1 MEQEIKIRV
10 REVMRMKNRFKI
22 GQYVELKNDNHNGI
36 GSKGDK
42 VVILAKL
49 FKLVDGVDLIC
60 RFSNGCTEGFLQREL
75 KLATKTLDRIT
86 LIK

>member
-1 MEQEIKIRV
+1 
-10 REVMRMKNRFKI
+10 MKNTFKI
-22 GQYVELKNDNHNGI
+22 GQYAELKNDNHNGI

-49 FKLVDGVDLIC
+49 FKLVDGVELIC
-60 RFSNGCTEGFLQREL
+60 RFANGATEGFLQREL

>member
-1 MEQEIKIRV
+1 
-10 REVMRMKNRFKI
+10 MKNTFNV

-42 VVILAKL
+42 AYILAKA
-49 FKLVDGVDLIC
+49 FKPIDGVELIC
-60 RFSNGCTEGFLQREL
+60 RFANGCTEGFLQREL
-75 KLATKTLDRIT
+75 KLATKTLDKIT